1 MTFNS
6 DYVYNKI
13 IDITGRAKKA
23 QVGVDLTVAKIE
35 EILPTYTENGTPS
48 SILLEKNSKLM
59 NVRYLEVSTMASFWL
74 SANGEEKDNVYVLEP
89 NKAYAVTF
97 EQGIKKLENNEWAEI
112 IQRSSLNRA
121 GVRVQGSVFD
131 PGFETDNLGATIYT
145 SQNGI
150 NIPKGARIAQILI
163 HECCNTTNPYNGRWQ
178 GKANA

>member
-6 DYVYNKI
+6 DYVYDKI
-13 IDITGRAKKA
+13 IDVSGRAKKA
-23 QVGVDLTVAKIE
+23 QVGVDITVAKIE
-35 EILPTYTENGTPS
+35 EILPTTTELGHPS
-48 SILLEKNSKLM
+48 RVLLDKNSKLM
-59 NVRYLEVSTMASFWL
+59 NIRYKEVYSFSSDWMA
-74 SANGEEKDNVYVLEP
+74 ADENGVNNVYVLEP

-97 EQGIKKLENNEWAEI
+97 EQGLEKLADNEWAEI

-131 PGFETDNLGATIYT
+131 PGFETKNLGATIYT
-145 SQNGI
+145 SNNAI

-163 HECCNTTNPYNGRWQ
+163 HECQDTTNRYDGRWQ

>member
-6 DYVYNKI
+6 DYVMSKI
-13 IDITGRAKKA
+13 IDPVNRAKKA
-23 QVGVDLTVAKIE
+23 QVGVDITVAKIE
-35 EILPTYTENGTPS
+35 EIRPTTSELGHPS
-48 SILLEKNSKLM
+48 RIFLDKNSKLM
-59 NVRYLEVSTMASFWL
+59 NVDYREVSTIDSYWMA
-74 SANGEEKDNVYVLEP
+74 ADGEEKNNVYVLEP

-97 EQGIKKLENNEWAEI
+97 EQGLEKLADNEWAEI

-131 PGFETDNLGATIYT
+131 PGFGTDNLGATIYT
-145 SQNGI
+145 SNNGI

-163 HECCNTTNPYNGRWQ
+163 HECYDTTNPYNGRWQ

>member
-6 DYVYNKI
+6 DYVYDKI
-13 IDITGRAKKA
+13 IDPVNRAKKA
-23 QVGVDLTVAKIE
+23 QVGVDITVAKIE
-35 EILPTYTENGTPS
+35 EILPTRTEDGTPS
-48 SILLEKNSKLM
+48 RILLENNSKLM
-59 NVRYLEVSTMASFWL
+59 NVRYSEALTIDSSWM
-74 SANGEEKDNVYVLEP
+74 SANGEEKNNVYVLEP

-97 EQGIKKLENNEWAEI
+97 EQGIKKLEENEWAEI

-163 HECCNTTNPYNGRWQ
+163 HENYSTTNPYNGRWQ